1 MSKVAESIYI
11 RNLKV
16 GSYQA
21 FNAIYGIY
29 SNHLYGYCYRYTK
42 SHEDAQDIVQEVFTS
57 LWINRSMIRDENTV
71 AHFLFQIAKNRLIN
85 KFRTQVNSPVYEE
98 YVIFCNDSALSVDD
112 TSRKVEF
119 DDFCQ
124 LLEQIKGSL
133 PVTQRNVY
141 ECCKEQGLSSHETAG
156 LLGISEQTVKNQL
169 SLALKVF
176 RKRLERYKALT
187 LLIGLF

>member
-1 MSKVAESIYI
+1 
-11 RNLKV
+11 
-16 GSYQA
+16 
-21 FNAIYGIY
+21 
-29 SNHLYGYCYRYTK
+29 
-42 SHEDAQDIVQEVFTS
+42 
-57 LWINRSMIRDENTV
+57 MIRDENTV

-124 LLEQIKGSL
+124 LLEQIKGCL

>member
-29 SNHLYGYCYRYTK
+29 SNRTNGYCYRYTK

-124 LLEQIKGSL
+124 LLEQIKGCL